1 MNVSLKYLNKIKN
14 FIFGSNKVVCYYR
27 CSKRNKREY
36 IRQEYICKNYAEK
49 NNFDIINEFSEIISG
64 NASFD
69 ERTQLID
76 CVTYCLKNKCFTI
89 LVSESDRLSRN
100 SDTLNAVLEL
110 IKPFRIRFII
120 CDEDIDT
127 GRGKRDIDKL
137 ILNVKAAHYE
147 LQCIKH
153 RLDSG
158 RAKYVAEGGKVG
170 RKVGYTK
177 TKDMKRSEYA
187 KVLEMLFN
195 DCDKYSI
202 RKIAKLNS
210 VSPSTVQRLKTEFKD
225 EYQRE
230 II

>member
-1 MNVSLKYLNKIKN
+1 MRILNKLKK
-14 FIFGSNKVVCYYR
+14 IFNNHTAVCYYR

-36 IRQEYICKNYAEK
+36 IRQEYICKHYAEK
-49 NNFDIINEFSEIISG
+49 NGFNIVNEFGEIISG
-64 NASFD
+64 NATFD

-76 CVTYCLKNKCFTI
+76 CITYCIKNKCSTI
-89 LVSESDRLSRN
+89 LISESDRLSRN
-100 SDTLNAVLEL
+100 NDTLNAALEF
-110 IKPFRIRFII
+110 IKSFKIKFII
-120 CDEDIDT
+120 CDENINT

-147 LQCIKH
+147 LKCIKH

-158 RAKYVAEGGKVG
+158 RKRYVDSGGKVG

-187 KVLEMLFN
+187 KVLDMLFN

-202 RKIAKLNS
+202 RKIAKLNGIS
-210 VSPSTVQRLKTEFKD
+210 ASTVQRLKAEFKD
-225 EYQRE
+225 EYQKYKL
-230 II
+230 